1 MFLSRNPI
9 AIFDSLWN
17 HIDMNALQYYR
28 HINRLKYA
36 DISRM
41 TGITRSSVWKHC
53 HAEKIPHGACAVYAL
68 KLGIDLKILM
78 LGFCPTTPSTPTEP
92 EEVDRAG

>member
-1 MFLSRNPI
+1 MILYGI
-9 AIFDSLWN
+9 IQV
-17 HIDMNALQYYR
+17 MNALQNYKK
-28 HINRLKYA
+28 HNQLKYA

-68 KLGIDLKILM
+68 KLGISLETLIPD
-78 LGFCPTTPSTPTEP
+78 CPPAAPSTPTEP
-92 EEVDRAG
+92 EEARHVE